1 MALSW
6 ARSIYVGHYQTD
18 LICII
23 FIVCLN
29 IGIYGE
35 SEQLKV
41 HAEI

>member
-1 MALSW
+1 MSQKYLCKP
-6 ARSIYVGHYQTD
+6 YQTD